1 MYNIIRNA
9 LRVEKKSEVTKI
21 MAKKQKKLQ
30 ELNLEDDFL
39 FAKVMSD
46 KDICKRVIEK
56 VLDIKIKEIKMPEE
70 QKVIDLL
77 LDSKSVRLDVYVND
91 EKGTVY
97 NVEMQQG
104 KNINLAKRSRYYQGN
119 IDLDKISKGD
129 DYSTLN
135 KSYVIFICT
144 FDPFGK
150 GRHRYTFRNLCVED
164 NSIELK
170 DETDKVFLNTSGILN
185 DVDEE
190 MIEFLQYVEQS
201 TDEVAQ
207 NAKSDLVKAINQK
220 VNHVKHDKAMEV
232 QYMTLLERD
241 RLNFEEGVEEGIEKG
256 KVEATEQSAKAL
268 MDILDDE
275 TISKKLKLP
284 IERVKELRREVNE
297 PIIQQ

>member
-1 MYNIIRNA
+1 
-9 LRVEKKSEVTKI
+9 

-46 KDICKRVIEK
+46 KDICRRVIEK
-56 VLDIKIKEIKMPEE
+56 VLDINIKEIKMPEE

-97 NVEMQQG
+97 NVEMQRG

-129 DYSTLN
+129 DYLTLN

-150 GRHRYTFRNLCVED
+150 ERHRYTFRNLCVED

-201 TDEVAQ
+201 TDEVAK

-256 KVEATEQSAKAL
+256 KAEAIEQSAKAL

-284 IERVKELRREVNE
+284 IERVKELRREMNE
-297 PIIQQ
+297 TIIQQ

>member
-1 MYNIIRNA
+1 MYNIIRSA
-9 LRVEKKSEVTKI
+9 LILEKKSEVIKV
-21 MAKKQKKLQ
+21 MGKNQKTLQ

-46 KDICKRVIEK
+46 KDICRRIIEK
-56 VLDIKIKEIKMPEE
+56 VLDIKIKKIKMPQE

-97 NVEMQQG
+97 NVEMQRG

-129 DYSTLN
+129 DYLTLN

-241 RLNFEEGVEEGIEKG
+241 RLNFVEGKEEGRT
-256 KVEATEQSAKAL
+256 EAIEQSAKAL

-284 IERVKELRREVNE
+284 IERVKELRREMNE
-297 PIIQQ
+297 TIIQQ

>member
-1 MYNIIRNA
+1 MER
-9 LRVEKKSEVTKI
+9 
-21 MAKKQKKLQ
+21 KQKTLQ

-56 VLDIKIKEIKMPEE
+56 ILDIKIKEIKMPEE
-70 QKVIDLL
+70 QKVIDIL
-77 LDSKSVRLDVYVND
+77 LDSKAVRLDVYVND
-91 EKGTVY
+91 DNGTVY

-104 KNINLAKRSRYYQGN
+104 KNVNLAKRSRYYQGN

-129 DYSTLN
+129 DYLTLN

-150 GRHRYTFRNLCVED
+150 GRHRYTFENRCLED
-164 NSIELK
+164 LNIGLN
-170 DETDKVFLNTSGILN
+170 DETTKVFLNTSGILN

-190 MIEFLQYVEQS
+190 MIEFLNYVVKS

-207 NAKSDLVKAINQK
+207 SAKSDLVKTINQK
-220 VNHVKHDKAMEV
+220 VNHIKHDKAMEV

-256 KVEATEQSAKAL
+256 KMLMAKKLLVKGMSIDEVISITELTKEQVEAIYSTEVMKEYL
-268 MDILDDE
+268 
-275 TISKKLKLP
+275 SK
-284 IERVKELRREVNE
+284 
-297 PIIQQ
+297 

>member
-9 LRVEKKSEVTKI
+9 LILEKKSEVTKA
-21 MAKKQKKLQ
+21 MGKNQKTLQ
-30 ELNLEDDFL
+30 ELNLGDDFL

-46 KDICKRVIEK
+46 KDICRRIIEK
-56 VLDIKIKEIKMPEE
+56 VLDIKIKKIKMPQE

-97 NVEMQQG
+97 NVEMQRG

-129 DYSTLN
+129 DYLTLN

-241 RLNFEEGVEEGIEKG
+241 RLNFEEGR
-256 KVEATEQSAKAL
+256 VEAIEQSAKAL

-284 IERVKELRREVNE
+284 IERVKELRREINE
-297 PIIQQ
+297 TIIQQ

>member
-1 MYNIIRNA
+1 MGKN
-9 LRVEKKSEVTKI
+9 
-21 MAKKQKKLQ
+21 QKTLQ

-46 KDICKRVIEK
+46 KDICRRIIEK
-56 VLDIKIKEIKMPEE
+56 VLDIKIKKIKMPQE

-97 NVEMQQG
+97 NVEMQRG

-129 DYSTLN
+129 DYLTLN

-201 TDEVAQ
+201 TDEVAK
-207 NAKSDLVKAINQK
+207 NAKSDLVKTINQK

-241 RLNFEEGVEEGIEKG
+241 RLNFVEGKEEGRT
-256 KVEATEQSAKAL
+256 EAIEQSAKAL

-284 IERVKELRREVNE
+284 IERVKELRREMNE
-297 PIIQQ
+297 TIIQQ

>member
-1 MYNIIRNA
+1 M
-9 LRVEKKSEVTKI
+9 
-21 MAKKQKKLQ
+21 
-30 ELNLEDDFL
+30 
-39 FAKVMSD
+39 
-46 KDICKRVIEK
+46 
-56 VLDIKIKEIKMPEE
+56 
-70 QKVIDLL
+70 
-77 LDSKSVRLDVYVND
+77 
-91 EKGTVY
+91 
-97 NVEMQQG
+97 
-104 KNINLAKRSRYYQGN
+104 
-119 IDLDKISKGD
+119 DKISKGD
-129 DYSTLN
+129 DSLTLN

-144 FDPFGK
+144 FDPSGQ

-201 TDEVAQ
+201 TDEVAK

-256 KVEATEQSAKAL
+256 KVEAIEQSAKAL

>member
-1 MYNIIRNA
+1 MGKN
-9 LRVEKKSEVTKI
+9 
-21 MAKKQKKLQ
+21 QKTLQ

-46 KDICKRVIEK
+46 KDICRRIIEK
-56 VLDIKIKEIKMPEE
+56 VLDIKIKEIEMPQE

-104 KNINLAKRSRYYQGN
+104 KNVNLAKRSRYYQGN

-129 DYSTLN
+129 DYLTLN

-164 NSIELK
+164 NNIELK

-241 RLNFEEGVEEGIEKG
+241 RLNFVEGKEEGRT
-256 KVEATEQSAKAL
+256 EAIEQSAKAL

-284 IERVKELRREVNE
+284 IERVKELRREMNE
-297 PIIQQ
+297 TIIQQ

>member
-1 MYNIIRNA
+1 
-9 LRVEKKSEVTKI
+9 
-21 MAKKQKKLQ
+21 MAKNQKKLQ

-46 KDICKRVIEK
+46 REICRRVIEK
-56 VLDIKIKEIKMPEE
+56 ILDIKIKEIKMPEE

-97 NVEMQQG
+97 NVEMQRG

-129 DYSTLN
+129 DYLTLN

-256 KVEATEQSAKAL
+256 KMLMAKKLLVKGMSIDEVVAISELTKEQVEAIYSTEV
-268 MDILDDE
+268 M
-275 TISKKLKLP
+275 
-284 IERVKELRREVNE
+284 KEQL
-297 PIIQQ
+297 

>member
-1 MYNIIRNA
+1 
-9 LRVEKKSEVTKI
+9 
-21 MAKKQKKLQ
+21 MAKNQKKLQ

-46 KDICKRVIEK
+46 REICRRVIEK
-56 VLDIKIKEIKMPEE
+56 ILDIKIKEIKMPEE

-97 NVEMQQG
+97 NVEMQRG

-129 DYSTLN
+129 DYLTLN

-150 GRHRYTFRNLCVED
+150 ERHRYTFRNLCVED

-201 TDEVAQ
+201 TDEVAK

-256 KVEATEQSAKAL
+256 KMLMAKKLLVKGMSIDEVVAISELTKEQVEAIYSTEV
-268 MDILDDE
+268 M
-275 TISKKLKLP
+275 
-284 IERVKELRREVNE
+284 KEQL
-297 PIIQQ
+297 

>member
-1 MYNIIRNA
+1 
-9 LRVEKKSEVTKI
+9 
-21 MAKKQKKLQ
+21 MAKNQKKLQ

-46 KDICKRVIEK
+46 KDICRRIIEK
-56 VLDIKIKEIKMPEE
+56 VLDIKIKKIKMPQE

-97 NVEMQQG
+97 NVEMQRG

-129 DYSTLN
+129 DYLTLN

-150 GRHRYTFRNLCVED
+150 ERHRYTFRNLCVED

-220 VNHVKHDKAMEV
+220 VNHVNHDKAMEV

-241 RLNFEEGVEEGIEKG
+241 RLNFEEGR
-256 KVEATEQSAKAL
+256 VEAIEQSAKAL

-284 IERVKELRREVNE
+284 IERVKELRREMNE
-297 PIIQQ
+297 TIIQQ

>member
-1 MYNIIRNA
+1 
-9 LRVEKKSEVTKI
+9 
-21 MAKKQKKLQ
+21 MAKNQKKLQ

-46 KDICKRVIEK
+46 KDICRRIIEK
-56 VLDIKIKEIKMPEE
+56 VLDIKIKKIKMPQE

-97 NVEMQQG
+97 NVEMQRG

-129 DYSTLN
+129 DYLTLN

-201 TDEVAQ
+201 TDEVAK

-241 RLNFEEGVEEGIEKG
+241 RLNFVEGKEEGRT
-256 KVEATEQSAKAL
+256 EAIEQSAKAL

-284 IERVKELRREVNE
+284 IERVKELRREMNE
-297 PIIQQ
+297 TIIQQ

>member
-1 MYNIIRNA
+1 
-9 LRVEKKSEVTKI
+9 

-46 KDICKRVIEK
+46 KDICRRIIEK
-56 VLDIKIKEIKMPEE
+56 VLDIKIKKIKMPQE

-97 NVEMQQG
+97 NVEMQRG

-129 DYSTLN
+129 DYLTLN

-201 TDEVAQ
+201 TDEVAK

-241 RLNFEEGVEEGIEKG
+241 RLNFVEGKEEGRT
-256 KVEATEQSAKAL
+256 EAIEQSAKAL

-284 IERVKELRREVNE
+284 IERVKELRREMNE
-297 PIIQQ
+297 TIIQQ

>member
-1 MYNIIRNA
+1 
-9 LRVEKKSEVTKI
+9 
-21 MAKKQKKLQ
+21 MAKNQKKLQ

-46 KDICKRVIEK
+46 REICRRVIEK
-56 VLDIKIKEIKMPEE
+56 ILDIKIKEIKMPEE

-97 NVEMQQG
+97 NVEMQRG

-129 DYSTLN
+129 DYLTLN

-241 RLNFEEGVEEGIEKG
+241 RLNFVEGKEEGRT
-256 KVEATEQSAKAL
+256 EAIEQSAKAL

-284 IERVKELRREVNE
+284 IERVKELRREMNE
-297 PIIQQ
+297 TIIQQ

>member
-9 LRVEKKSEVTKI
+9 LRLEKKSEVTKTI
-21 MAKKQKKLQ
+21 AKNQKKLQ

-46 KDICKRVIEK
+46 KDICRRVIEK
-56 VLDIKIKEIKMPEE
+56 VLDIKIKKIKMPEE

-104 KNINLAKRSRYYQGN
+104 KNVNLAKRSRYYQGN

-129 DYSTLN
+129 DYLTLN
-135 KSYVIFICT
+135 KSYVIFLCT

-201 TDEVAQ
+201 TDEVAK

-241 RLNFEEGVEEGIEKG
+241 RLNFEEGR
-256 KVEATEQSAKAL
+256 VEAIEQSAKAL

-275 TISKKLKLP
+275 TISKKLKLS
-284 IERVKELRREVNE
+284 IERVKELRREMNE
-297 PIIQQ
+297 TIIQQ